1 MTMPKDINK
10 TEEHPQEKKVEVKS
24 ASKCACGCGCVPPLK
39 KK

>member
-1 MTMPKDINK
+1 MPKDINK
-10 TEEHPQEKKVEVKS
+10 TEEHPQEKKAEVKS